1 MDWVQRAIYVRNLQ
15 IDGFCAV
22 RIYWR
27 ICVFGANARPRTL
40 GTLPDDA
47 SRLMRGVPTQ
57 RLVGLRPP
65 PCVVPPRKPIG
76 FRQRTETRKPP
87 SWHTK
92 AHKISR
98 INELQP
104 QKGFF
109 RVISCR
115 ALGPCSCP
123 ADGAPAGAAVVA
135 RLARHRLK
143 PCRGDTAECCRKAT
157 RRSQGSWSRAAPPIA
172 LTLHK

>member
-1 MDWVQRAIYVRNLQ
+1 MGVNAIWRKRVHRAIYVRNLQ

-27 ICVFGANARPRTL
+27 ICVFCANARPRTL

-57 RLVGLRPP
+57 RLVGLWPP

-87 SWHTK
+87 TRHTK
-92 AHKISR
+92 TPA
-98 INELQP
+98 
-104 QKGFF
+104 
-109 RVISCR
+109 R
-115 ALGPCSCP
+115 ALATAS
-123 ADGAPAGAAVVA
+123 
-135 RLARHRLK
+135 RLGLRPR
-143 PCRGDTAECCRKAT
+143 PT
-157 RRSQGSWSRAAPPIA
+157 RRFARAHLAGFTNNLLQSHA
-172 LTLHK
+172 LSINTLI

>member
-1 MDWVQRAIYVRNLQ
+1 MKRHTMLRTLTDVATRPWRTPRLRAAGPGPSSAREYGKDQVAMRSPARHRNYIQFSLSPSNSKQQKSIKRVHRAIYARNLQ

-65 PCVVPPRKPIG
+65 PCVVPPRKPFG

-92 AHKISR
+92 AHEISR
-98 INELQP
+98 SNEL
-104 QKGFF
+104 
-109 RVISCR
+109 
-115 ALGPCSCP
+115 L
-123 ADGAPAGAAVVA
+123 
-135 RLARHRLK
+135 
-143 PCRGDTAECCRKAT
+143 
-157 RRSQGSWSRAAPPIA
+157 
-172 LTLHK
+172 

>member
-1 MDWVQRAIYVRNLQ
+1 MCESTTYQYRRDFTYTVPYVPAIA
-15 IDGFCAV
+15 FC
-22 RIYWR
+22 
-27 ICVFGANARPRTL
+27 ANARPRTL

-65 PCVVPPRKPIG
+65 PCVVPPRKLIG

-92 AHKISR
+92 AHEISR

-104 QKGFF
+104 QKGIF

-123 ADGAPAGAAVVA
+123 ADVAPAGGGGGGATGEASPQAMSRRHCRMLPQGNATFAGFVVA
-135 RLARHRLK
+135 RQR
-143 PCRGDTAECCRKAT
+143 
-157 RRSQGSWSRAAPPIA
+157 PPSY
-172 LTLHK
+172 

>member
-1 MDWVQRAIYVRNLQ
+1 MFYRGRTEIFMCESTAHQYRCNFTYTVPYVPT
-15 IDGFCAV
+15 IGFC
-22 RIYWR
+22 
-27 ICVFGANARPRTL
+27 ANARPRTL

-47 SRLMRGVPTQ
+47 SRLMRGVPTH

-109 RVISCR
+109 HFVSGFRPVFVSCGRR
-115 ALGPCSCP
+115 ARRGGGG
-123 ADGAPAGAAVVA
+123 GATGEASPQAMSRRHCRMLPQGNATFAGFVVA
-135 RLARHRLK
+135 R
-143 PCRGDTAECCRKAT
+143 
-157 RRSQGSWSRAAPPIA
+157 
-172 LTLHK
+172 

>member
-1 MDWVQRAIYVRNLQ
+1 MCESTAYQYRRDSTYTVPYVPAIA
-15 IDGFCAV
+15 FC
-22 RIYWR
+22 
-27 ICVFGANARPRTL
+27 ANARPRTL

-47 SRLMRGVPTQ
+47 SRLMRGVLTQ

-65 PCVVPPRKPIG
+65 PCVVPSRKPIG

-92 AHKISR
+92 AHEISR

-172 LTLHK
+172 LTFHK